1 MLQAQKVV
9 LCFATFLII
18 IIVLCMQRTAAPN
31 KLYLGCVLYHED
43 KVLMTNED
51 ALPLILVDD
60 LTGVDQVW

>member
-1 MLQAQKVV
+1 
-9 LCFATFLII
+9 
-18 IIVLCMQRTAAPN
+18 MQRTAAPN

-60 LTGVDQVW
+60 LTGVDQVHMVIYSQSKY